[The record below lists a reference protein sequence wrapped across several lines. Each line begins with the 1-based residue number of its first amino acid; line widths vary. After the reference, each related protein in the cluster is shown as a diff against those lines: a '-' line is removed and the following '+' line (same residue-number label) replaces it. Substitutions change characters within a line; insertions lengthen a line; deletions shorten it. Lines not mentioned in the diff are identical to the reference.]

1 MSEIIITKS
10 PDINKTDE
18 IKYQGKQISFNLDD
32 KNNTDNSLILIYMY
46 LLPKFQTHGIKI
58 GMN

>member
-46 LLPKFQTHGIKI
+46 LLPKFQTH
-58 GMN
+58 